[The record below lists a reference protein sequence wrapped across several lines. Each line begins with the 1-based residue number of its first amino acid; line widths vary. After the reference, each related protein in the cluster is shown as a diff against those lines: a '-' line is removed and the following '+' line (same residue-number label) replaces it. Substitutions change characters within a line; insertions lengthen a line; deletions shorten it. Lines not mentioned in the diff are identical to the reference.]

1 MEKVVWGQL
10 GCETAEG
17 KTAEGGNT
25 SESLSAQL
33 RPDTALLKH
42 NSLHHG
48 LLLPFRDLHRTK
60 GNMFPQQDP
69 S

>member
-1 MEKVVWGQL
+1 MAGSMSDP
-10 GCETAEG
+10 G
-17 KTAEGGNT
+17 KTAEGGST
-25 SESLSAQL
+25 LESFSAQL

-60 GNMFPQQDP
+60 GNIFPWQDT